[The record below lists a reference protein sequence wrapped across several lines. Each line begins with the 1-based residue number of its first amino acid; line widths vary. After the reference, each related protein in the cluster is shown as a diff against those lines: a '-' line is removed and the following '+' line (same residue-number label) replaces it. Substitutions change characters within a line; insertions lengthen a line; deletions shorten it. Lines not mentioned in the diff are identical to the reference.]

1 MAERSRGSLDHGRVT
16 HVVVKLPEMYISD
29 FEKINPRTSRR
40 GWIRGWWRH
49 VEAKIG
55 QSTAEEKPKKMLN
68 QDKLPM
74 AINKLFKP
82 QKRREREGE
91 GRGWK

>member
-40 GWIRGWWRH
+40 GGFEANDGMWR
-49 VEAKIG
+49 
-55 QSTAEEKPKKMLN
+55 L
-68 QDKLPM
+68 KLD
-74 AINKLFKP
+74 NL
-82 QKRREREGE
+82 QRRRSQ
-91 GRGWK
+91 RRC